1 MNLTEFLKDGGFSPE
16 VGELLAPWWRE
27 DPALEPMP
35 EFLDGGFFREY
46 EPLLGLRES
55 PASRVDALVA
65 EVKKHPALRI
75 YANLLDRWLLGGEP
89 GPDGARLPLPV
100 GRLGEEGAGLFSLLL
115 ALAALPRIRKSQ
127 AELGLPESC
136 WRGVAGWIAGT
147 VTIYKA
153 AHDGFAGTNLQQ
165 IHWLRFSI
173 ERRLFRVGRFEYLV
187 HTVPD
192 WVPAVYRSR
201 ADGGVLALC
210 RDDWR
215 IDGGGFRVEEGGER
229 TFLEWDGSMLTG
241 TPIDPASGR
250 ALPGVRRTIDLEVYE
265 PVLTPHEW
273 VPSVHIPG
281 GGGMTAELAGAS
293 LREAAAFFRKYFK
306 KEIRAFVCDSW
317 ILNPA
322 WMELLPE
329 SNLAAFMRELY
340 LFPRTPYPQAG
351 LFFVFGRSDGDFA
364 SYPADTSLRRAFHR
378 LYNAGE
384 PFRTGGMFVL
394 TADLDRWGGGLYR
407 SR

>member
-27 DPALEPMP
+27 DPALETMP

-293 LREAAAFFRKYFK
+293 LREAAAFFRKY
-306 KEIRAFVCDSW
+306 
-317 ILNPA
+317 L
-322 WMELLPE
+322 
-329 SNLAAFMRELY
+329 
-340 LFPRTPYPQAG
+340 
-351 LFFVFGRSDGDFA
+351 
-364 SYPADTSLRRAFHR
+364 
-378 LYNAGE
+378 
-384 PFRTGGMFVL
+384 
-394 TADLDRWGGGLYR
+394 
-407 SR
+407 